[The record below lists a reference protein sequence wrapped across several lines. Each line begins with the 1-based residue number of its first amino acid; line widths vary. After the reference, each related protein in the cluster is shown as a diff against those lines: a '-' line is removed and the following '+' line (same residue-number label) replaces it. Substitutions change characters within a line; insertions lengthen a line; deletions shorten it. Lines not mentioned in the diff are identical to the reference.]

1 MRLTK
6 GKVRVVLSIEYAHD
20 RLAHIGV
27 SDPTTQVFGVCD
39 GHYTQRILRLF
50 FSAYSQLDLR
60 RNEERSTGYP

>member
-27 SDPTTQVFGVCD
+27 SDPTTQVFGVCERTLS
-39 GHYTQRILRLF
+39 GYYASFSRRI
-50 FSAYSQLDLR
+50 A
-60 RNEERSTGYP
+60 N